1 MNKLFPRFEEYI
13 RSHALLGEG
22 DKALLAVSGGVDSM
36 VMLDLFSRTGYR
48 YGVAH
53 CNFHLRGEEGDQDA
67 ASVEKIAQDLGV
79 DHFNIDFDTMGEVER
94 TGESVEMAARRLRY
108 TWFGELCER
117 YGYTKVVI
125 AHHSD
130 DSIETFFINLLR
142 GTGLRGLTGIHATRE
157 NIIRPLLFSTRR
169 EILEYAHENGV
180 AFREDSSNRSK
191 KYLRNKIRLGV
202 IPRIR
207 EIAPQFGATMT
218 GNVERLSNALRF
230 IDVQMERIRHEITR
244 PFGNGTVISL
254 DGIDPALPRDYV
266 VYELLRPFGFNAEV
280 IDDLRQS
287 LAAGRS
293 GVRFFSPAY
302 VAYLDR
308 RQVIVKAIEEVGHYH
323 FTVPEG
329 EQKIYT
335 PGGRLHFESL
345 EREDVESL
353 IQPEEIALLDAA
365 KVRYPLTI
373 RTWEE
378 GDSFV
383 PLGMTGHKKVSDFLV
398 DEKAALPDKER
409 QLVVVSEGEIV
420 WLVGRRID
428 DRCKITDATTHILR
442 ISREEGDEI
451 ELT

>member
-13 RSHALLGEG
+13 RSHGLLAGD

-36 VMLDLFSRTGYR
+36 VMLHLFSRMEYR

-53 CNFHLRGEEGDQDA
+53 CNFHLRGEEGDEDA
-67 ASVEKIAQDLGV
+67 VIVEKIAKDLGV
-79 DHFNIDFDTMGEVER
+79 EHFNIDFDTMAEIER

-108 TWFGELCER
+108 GWFRELCER
-117 YGYTKVVI
+117 HGYTKIVI

-130 DSIETFFINLLR
+130 DSVETFFINLVR

-169 EILEYAHENGV
+169 EILDYAHENGV
-180 AFREDSSNRSK
+180 AFREDSSNLSK
-191 KYLRNKIRLGV
+191 KYLRNKIRLGI

-230 IDVQMERIRHEITR
+230 IDVQMEKIRREITR
-244 PFGNGTVISL
+244 PAGDGTVISI

-266 VYELLRPFGFNAEV
+266 VYELLRPYGFNAGV

-293 GVRFFSPAY
+293 GVRFFSPAH

-308 RQVIVKAIEEVGHYH
+308 HQVIVKAIEEADHYH
-323 FTVPEG
+323 FTVPGG
-329 EQKIYT
+329 EQRVYT
-335 PGGRLHFESL
+335 PGGLLHFELL
-345 EREDVESL
+345 EREDVETL
-353 IQPEEIALLDAA
+353 RQPEEIALLDAA
-365 KVRYPLTI
+365 RVHYPLTI

-383 PLGMTGHKKVSDFLV
+383 PLGMRGHKKVSDFLV

-409 QLVVVSEGEIV
+409 QLVVVSGGEIA

-428 DRCKITDATTHILR
+428 DRYKITDATTHILR